1 METVMKKLLISLL
14 AATAALS
21 AGSAFAHDGWRGD
34 YDEHEHWEHHHHR
47 WEEGRRYGYAAP
59 VVVYPAPPPVIYRER
74 VVYQERPVYYQAPR
88 YYERPAYPR
97 YSGDRLAGQVAGA
110 VVGGVV
116 GSRFGQGNGRVAATA
131 IGAVIG
137 SAVGGDMAGYR

>member
-1 METVMKKLLISLL
+1 MKKLLISLL

-34 YDEHEHWEHHHHR
+34 HGGRWEHREHR
-47 WEEGRRYGYAAP
+47 HWDEGRRYAAP
-59 VVVYPAPPPVIYRER
+59 IVIYPAPPVVYRER
-74 VVYQERPVYYQAPR
+74 VVYQERPVYYEAPR
-88 YYERPAYPR
+88 YYERQSYPR
-97 YSGDRLAGQVAGA
+97 YGGDRMAGQVAGA

-116 GSRFGQGNGRVAATA
+116 GSRFGQGNGQVAATA

-137 SAVGGDMAGYR
+137 SMVGGDMAGYR

>member
-1 METVMKKLLISLL
+1 MKKLLISLL

-21 AGSAFAHDGWRGD
+21 APSAFAHEGWGGGYGD
-34 YDEHEHWEHHHHR
+34 HGRWEHRDHR
-47 WEEGRRYGYAAP
+47 HWDEGRRYVAP
-59 VVVYPAPPPVIYRER
+59 VVIYSAPPVIYREQ
-74 VVYQERPVYYQAPR
+74 VVYQERPVYYEAPR

-97 YSGDRLAGQVAGA
+97 YGGDRMAGQLAGA

-116 GSRFGQGNGRVAATA
+116 GSRFGQGNGQVAATA

-137 SAVGGDMAGYR
+137 GMVGGDMTGYR